1 MTIRTILAGS
11 AALAASLTLAACG
24 SADDA
29 STEAEPD
36 TVEMPANDALADVEE
51 TPVADPE
58 ATTPVAPTELTDEPT
73 VSEREAIEEAGDE
86 AAATAAAAA
95 DALVEE

>member
-1 MTIRTILAGS
+1 MTFRLIVAGS

-36 TVEMPANDALADVEE
+36 TVEMPANDALSEVDE

-58 ATTPVAPTELTDEPT
+58 ATTPVAPTQVTNEPT

>member
-1 MTIRTILAGS
+1 MTFRPILAGS
-11 AALAASLTLAACG
+11 AALALAACG

-29 STEAEPD
+29 STEAEAD

-58 ATTPVAPTELTDEPT
+58 VTADTPPATVTTEPT
-73 VSEREAIEEAGDE
+73 VTEREAIEEAGDE

>member
-51 TPVADPE
+51 TPIADPE

-73 VSEREAIEEAGDE
+73 VSEREAIEEAGDA